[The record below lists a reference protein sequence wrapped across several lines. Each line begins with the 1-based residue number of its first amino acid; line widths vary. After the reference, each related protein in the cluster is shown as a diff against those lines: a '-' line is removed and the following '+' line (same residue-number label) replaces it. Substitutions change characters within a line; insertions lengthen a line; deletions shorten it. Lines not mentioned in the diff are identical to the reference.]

1 MWHYGGKEICI
12 LASEGNKSLGKCR
25 CSQED
30 DIKVDLKKSDGG
42 MDWIHLPQDRGGL
55 L

>member
-1 MWHYGGKEICI
+1 MGWACGMYGGKEICI

-30 DIKVDLKKSDGG
+30 NIKVDLEVG
-42 MDWIHLPQDRGGL
+42 WRHGL
-55 L
+55 DSSASG